1 MKTFKIILFTTVMLL
16 VIVAFATNGFS
27 SEKNSSYSSKTTI
40 FPDSVKTILENSCFA
55 CHSNIA
61 SNGFAKSALNF
72 DKWDTYKEKD
82 QEKYKTKICNK
93 ITADKMPP
101 SGYINKNP
109 QAKLSEVQKTTI
121 CDWTKPIQ
129 K

>member
-1 MKTFKIILFTTVMLL
+1 MKTFKIILTTAVMLL
-16 VIVAFATNGFS
+16 IIVAFATNGIS
-27 SEKNSSYSSKTTI
+27 SEKNNNYSSKTII

-55 CHSNIA
+55 CHSNTS

-72 DKWDTYKEKD
+72 DKWDAYKLTD
-82 QEKYKTKICNK
+82 QEKYKGKICDK

-109 QAKLSEVQKTTI
+109 QAKLTEIQKTTV
-121 CDWTKPIQ
+121 CDWTKPNQ